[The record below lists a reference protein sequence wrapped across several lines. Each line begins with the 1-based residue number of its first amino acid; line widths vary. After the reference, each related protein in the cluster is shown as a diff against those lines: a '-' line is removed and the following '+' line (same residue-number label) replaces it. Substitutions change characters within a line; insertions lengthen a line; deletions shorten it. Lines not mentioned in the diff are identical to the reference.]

1 MEKSIDVKKIGM
13 YSRQDKYL
21 YAIATGDLSVLPKE
35 DISRAERYFKYIAL
49 NGNASGEHMHHNKYV
64 LDQLTQEH
72 VDAINTIF
80 EEVQG

>member
-1 MEKSIDVKKIGM
+1 MEKSVDVKKIGV

-21 YAIATGDLSVLPKE
+21 YAIATE

-49 NGNASGEHMHHNKYV
+49 NGNASGEHMHRNKYV

-72 VDAINTIF
+72 IDAINTIF